1 MTPYGERL
9 AGRAADLRRAFD
21 QSFAEARR
29 EQVVELESLL
39 AIRVAGD
46 PYGLRLGELT
56 GLHACPRVTPLPTGV
71 SSLLGIAGFRGI
83 LVPVYDL
90 RVLLGYPQAGSP
102 RWVALA
108 HEESSAVGLAFDAL
122 EGQLRVARDAITL
135 RSGGAPATFVR
146 EVVSADAVV
155 RPVVHVPSVLDVIT
169 QRMRDGVAQK
179 ER

>member
-1 MTPYGERL
+1 M
-9 AGRAADLRRAFD
+9 
-21 QSFAEARR
+21 
-29 EQVVELESLL
+29 ELENLL

-46 PYGLRLGELT
+46 PYALRLGELT
-56 GLHACPRVTPLPTGV
+56 GLHVCPKVIPLPTGV

-90 RVLLGYPQAGSP
+90 RVLLGYPRAGSP

-108 HEESSAVGLAFDAL
+108 HEESAVGLAFDAL